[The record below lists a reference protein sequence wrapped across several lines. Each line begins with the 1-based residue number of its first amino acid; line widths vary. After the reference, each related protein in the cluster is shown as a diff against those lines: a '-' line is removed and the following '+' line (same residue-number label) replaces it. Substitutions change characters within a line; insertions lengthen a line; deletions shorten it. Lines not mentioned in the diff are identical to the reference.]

1 MAVPRRKAGVAFTV
15 IVAHGI
21 TMVKKKI
28 VMASLVLL
36 LLSNVLMVVRSGWG
50 ILQGLSV
57 LLCLVA
63 IVAEVLDGRK
73 G

>member
-1 MAVPRRKAGVAFTV
+1 
-15 IVAHGI
+15 
-21 TMVKKKI
+21 MVKKKI